1 LVKTAEDPGE
11 ADDERQLEKETTRDE
26 LTVDLNAG
34 GTGEVDDSRK
44 QEMWYATD

>member
-1 LVKTAEDPGE
+1 LETAEDPGE
-11 ADDERQLEKETTRDE
+11 ADEERQLEKETTMDE

-44 QEMWYATD
+44 RVMWYATD